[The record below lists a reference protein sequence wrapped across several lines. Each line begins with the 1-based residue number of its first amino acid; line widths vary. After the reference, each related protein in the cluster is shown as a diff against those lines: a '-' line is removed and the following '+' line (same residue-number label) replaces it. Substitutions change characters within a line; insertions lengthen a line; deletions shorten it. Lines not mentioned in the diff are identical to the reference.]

1 MHPIA
6 RLTMGGLLAIAAG
19 AAPAAADVMFT
30 DTTFNLAYY
39 AASPTYSS
47 DPSATIVHSSSAGTL
62 QFTSTFTLP
71 GNPIVYSL
79 AQGLVNTTFTYDPL
93 TQGPITGIDA
103 SVLKDIATSFMA
115 SNFTNTYHPMIEQ
128 DGVFYVASILGA
140 AFTGPN
146 EPDGTGFLSFSQTDL
161 QASNFLSY
169 NFATGVS
176 GSANPN
182 FDGDPLTF
190 GLVQLT
196 GIGLDQ
202 TGNIITQFQDLT
214 FDVHQVPEPAS
225 LALFGA
231 ALVGLR
237 AIRRRKAV

>member
-6 RLTMGGLLAIAAG
+6 RLTIGGLLAIAAG

-30 DTTFNLAYY
+30 DTTFNLAPY

-47 DPSATIVHSSSAGTL
+47 DPSATIVYGSSAGTL

-71 GNPIVYSL
+71 GNPPVYTL
-79 AQGLVNTTFTYDPL
+79 AQGLVNTTFTYNPL
-93 TQGPITGIDA
+93 TQGPIVGIDA
-103 SVLKDIATSFMA
+103 SVLKNIATSLSA
-115 SNFTNTYHPMIEQ
+115 SNFTNTYHPTIEQ
-128 DGVFYVASILGA
+128 DGVFYLASITGPM
-140 AFTGPN
+140 FIGPN
-146 EPDGTGFLSFSQTDL
+146 EPGGTGFMSFSQTDL
-161 QASNFLSY
+161 QASDFLSY
-169 NFATGVS
+169 DFATATF
-176 GSANPN
+176 GSATPN
-182 FDGDPLTF
+182 FNGDPLTF
-190 GLVQLT
+190 GLTQLT

-202 TGNIITQFQDLT
+202 AGNLIAQFQDLT